1 MLASNKSFA
10 RAFNFQPCYCFSVDV
25 DAFQR
30 EAVRDWNNTHC
41 FNGCV
46 SGLPG
51 PLASVS
57 RTKIINTLNMCLA
70 TAQLTLFLE
79 ADCYLKVKPL

>member
-1 MLASNKSFA
+1 MLACNKSFA
-10 RAFNFQPCYCFSVDV
+10 SLFNFQPYYCFSVDV
-25 DAFQR
+25 DAIQL
-30 EAVRDWNNTHC
+30 EAVKDWNNTHC

-57 RTKIINTLNMCLA
+57 WTKIINTLNMCLA
-70 TAQLTLFLE
+70 TAQFTLFLE
-79 ADCYLKVKPL
+79 GGLLP